1 MTQDLWLNLPVRD
14 LPRAIAF
21 FTAIG
26 FVPKPGPGNTAHSA
40 SFQVGSNK
48 VILMLFTE
56 TLFSSFTNHALADTA
71 TGSEVLFSLGAR
83 DRAEVDALAAKVE
96 AAGGTVFARPRES
109 NGFLYGCG
117 FCDPDGHRWNALHMD
132 TARVS
137 G

>member
-1 MTQDLWLNLPVRD
+1 VRD
-14 LPRAIAF
+14 LPRAVAF

-40 SFQVGSNK
+40 SFQVGGNR

-56 TLFSSFTNHALADTA
+56 SLFSTFTNHALADTA
-71 TGSEVLFSLGAR
+71 RGSEVLFSLGAR
-83 DRAEVDALAAKVE
+83 DRAEVDALAARVE

-109 NGFLYGCG
+109 NGTMYGFG
-117 FCDPDGHRWNALHMD
+117 FCDPDGHRWNALFMD
-132 TARVS
+132 PARVS